1 VLAGKPINSEL
12 NVCSGTTCSVK
23 DIVAVVQK
31 CVGTNIEPIYRD
43 PALLWEKSVKLWQG
57 ARPFPRERM
66 KEEVE
71 NLALAPA
78 RKLSACLVGDHS
90 TQYSLESQNSCACGK
105 QKYERVFSS
114 SYISIFILLQTN

>member
-1 VLAGKPINSEL
+1 
-12 NVCSGTTCSVK
+12 VK

-71 NLALAPA
+71 KFSLGAGEKAFRLFGWRPQYTIQSGIAE
-78 RKLSACLVGDHS
+78 LVCVR
-90 TQYSLESQNSCACGK
+90 EAK
-105 QKYERVFSS
+105 
-114 SYISIFILLQTN
+114 I